1 VGNLFVALQARD
13 EELDG
18 LFERIYEDNV
28 SGKLSDDRFA
38 KMSRRYEDEQKE
50 ISEKIKTLRAEMDK
64 LSSKSVTA
72 DMFISTVRKYTR
84 AKTLIPRML
93 NELIDHIEVH
103 QAEKIDGIWEQHLVI
118 HYNCVGAIFIP
129 DVFPLPAPQVSVNT
143 RKGVVVNYAPG
154 QLAMVA
160 GVGFERPR
168 VRNSRRCAPQR
179 GLPTPFLTPCSARF
193 IRRRRRSLRKP
204 TTSRR
209 SLDQIHLDNK
219 QKTRTVQWTM
229 RVFTGCG
236 GGIWDSP
243 HKTCGF
249 AGAPGI

>member
-1 VGNLFVALQARD
+1 MRPAELHSQSA
-13 EELDG
+13 EENCPTENVSSLRSVKGATLPCAAYAAIPCG
-18 LFERIYEDNV
+18 LAVCKQHNIYEDNV

-50 ISEKIKTLRAEMDK
+50 ISEKIRALRAEMDK

-84 AKTLIPRML
+84 AKVLTPRML

-118 HYNCVGAIFIP
+118 HYNCVGVIFIP

-154 QLAMVA
+154 QLAV
-160 GVGFERPR
+160 
-168 VRNSRRCAPQR
+168 
-179 GLPTPFLTPCSARF
+179 
-193 IRRRRRSLRKP
+193 
-204 TTSRR
+204 
-209 SLDQIHLDNK
+209 
-219 QKTRTVQWTM
+219 
-229 RVFTGCG
+229 
-236 GGIWDSP
+236 
-243 HKTCGF
+243 
-249 AGAPGI
+249 

>member
-1 VGNLFVALQARD
+1 MRPAELHSRSA
-13 EELDG
+13 EEDCPTVNVSSLRSVKGATLPCAAYAAIPCG
-18 LFERIYEDNV
+18 LAVCKQHNIYEDNV

-50 ISEKIKTLRAEMDK
+50 ISEKIKALRAEMDK

-84 AKTLIPRML
+84 AKVLTPRML

-154 QLAMVA
+154 QLAV
-160 GVGFERPR
+160 
-168 VRNSRRCAPQR
+168 
-179 GLPTPFLTPCSARF
+179 
-193 IRRRRRSLRKP
+193 
-204 TTSRR
+204 
-209 SLDQIHLDNK
+209 
-219 QKTRTVQWTM
+219 
-229 RVFTGCG
+229 
-236 GGIWDSP
+236 
-243 HKTCGF
+243 
-249 AGAPGI
+249 